1 MRQCGGRV
9 LPRGSSGT
17 ARICYIPSMQVR
29 VLLFAQYRDAAG
41 AGELVFEL
49 PAGATASDAVA
60 RLRASHPSPAIPE
73 RPVVAVNMNYASL
86 ADVLSDGDE
95 LALLP
100 PVAGG

>member
-1 MRQCGGRV
+1 
-9 LPRGSSGT
+9 
-17 ARICYIPSMQVR
+17 MQVR

-41 AGELVFEL
+41 AGEVVFDL

-60 RLRASHPSPAIPE
+60 QLRAAHPSPLIPE
-73 RPVVAVNMNYASL
+73 KPIVAVNMNYASL
-86 ADVLSDGDE
+86 RDVLREGDE